1 VVKVLMRCIE
11 DMSEARAE
19 EIMATADAF
28 GKAMVVICAQEK
40 AEDYCEKLRANGLT
54 SSIESAE

>member
-1 VVKVLMRCIE
+1 MRCIE